1 MPPFLSGFWNVL
13 LPLQKTEKLT
23 SFGGHLESGS
33 VGIVSSSEKLL
44 SPGVQL
50 LGVSVIA
57 GLRHAYFPLCGG
69 SFTDASFPHASVI
82 VWVPDCI

>member
-13 LPLQKTEKLT
+13 LPLQKAEKLT

-44 SPGVQL
+44 SPGL
-50 LGVSVIA
+50 NFWEYL
-57 GLRHAYFPLCGG
+57 
-69 SFTDASFPHASVI
+69 
-82 VWVPDCI
+82 